1 MLSVTHIV
9 FEVATIMNFVMVIMY
24 WSMVHHVVIDK
35 FKGLEYFHM
44 YAIHIFPAISVLVNF
59 YLTDIWL
66 VPSALYLEFIL
77 LRQRTLISPVNP
89 FPWRNLD
96 YSNS

>member
-66 VPSALYLEFIL
+66 VPGHWQGLAPIAVLYSA
-77 LRQRTLISPVNP
+77 VNY
-89 FPWRNLD
+89 
-96 YSNS
+96 YSVVI